1 MKLVEIKKYGGPEV
15 LYIGNRPIPKIRVN
29 EIFRDIF
36 DDDSLVIRD
45 ETTASDI
52 PDWDSLM
59 QIELVAAH
67 ESYFG
72 LRFGMKEVLNMK
84 NVGEMIDVI
93 LKRATK

>member
-1 MKLVEIKKYGGPEV
+1 MERSEI
-15 LYIGNRPIPKIRVN
+15 LIRVN

-84 NVGEMIDVI
+84 NVGEMIDFI